1 MKRTMTIAVAAVAV
15 SGLAACGSSGGV
27 AVSTPTHTSGS
38 PAVST
43 HSTTRAIHT
52 NAGSPTPSTS
62 STSPTPT
69 ATATMVSDSF
79 KWSHSLCSRIDVNKV
94 AKVVKAEVVVP
105 QTKVVTSD
113 VGYVTFDSCQYALQ
127 GETQYSGHASY
138 GISADTWT
146 EAEWDEQLRLDLKDN
161 ETDKAIKI
169 GSHKGM
175 ADKVSGYVL
184 VGNRLVEAVGN
195 TETTR
200 EQIVALLKLAVPQ
213 ASSVK
218 PWPALL
224 GKSECAKG
232 NAAAASAIGGPATIR
247 RDDTNGSVIC
257 GWAVHQA
264 SASIYGMPMD
274 DAAKAIKDEAGRV
287 PKSEKIKGLGE
298 AAVYFPNGELHV
310 ATKKSEVTVDGTG
323 EHVTKAK
330 LVALAK
336 AMLPSY

>member
-15 SGLAACGSSGGV
+15 SGLAACGSSGGA
-27 AVSTPTHTSGS
+27 AVSTPTHTPSS
-38 PAVST
+38 PAAST

-52 NAGSPTPSTS
+52 NAGSPAS

-69 ATATMVSDSF
+69 AKATMVSDSF
-79 KWSHSLCSRIDVNKV
+79 KWSHSLCSKIGVNKV

-127 GETQYSGHASY
+127 GATEYGGHASY

-161 ETDKAIKI
+161 DTDKAIKI

-175 ADKVSGYVL
+175 AGKVSGYVL
-184 VGNRLVEAVGN
+184 VGNRIVQAVGS
-195 TETTR
+195 TESTR
-200 EQIVALLKLAVPQ
+200 EQIVSLLKLAVPQ
-213 ASSVK
+213 VPSVK

-224 GKSECAKG
+224 GKSACAKG
-232 NAAAASAIGGPATIR
+232 NAAAASVIGGPATIR
-247 RDDTNGSVIC
+247 RDDSNGSVIC

-264 SASIYGMPMD
+264 SASIYGMQVD
-274 DAAKAIKDEAGRV
+274 NAATAINDEAGRV

-310 ATKKSEVTVDGTG
+310 ATKKSEVTVNGTG
-323 EHVTKAK
+323 EHVTKDK